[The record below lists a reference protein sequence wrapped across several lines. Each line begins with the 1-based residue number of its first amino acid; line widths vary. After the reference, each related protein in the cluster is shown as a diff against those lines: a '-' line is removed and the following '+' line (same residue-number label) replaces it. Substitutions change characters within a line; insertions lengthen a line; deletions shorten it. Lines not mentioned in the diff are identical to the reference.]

1 MKQLTRQALC
11 PVVMMT
17 LAATSVSAKTV
28 YYDNSVTQWS
38 DVYAY
43 TWSESEGDPSW
54 PGAKANPV
62 AGHDN
67 LWSFDTEC
75 LHIIFNNKNNGEQT
89 PDLKAAEFEVYK
101 GAPGKGTVGTSY
113 STFESWT
120 TGQQP
125 VDPDDPDPVDPD
137 DPSEVIVYYDN
148 SLTNWTTPHVY
159 CWGGDNGN
167 MAWAGVPMNGPDA
180 DGLWYYNVAGYN
192 NLLFTNGQTDNTQQ
206 TEDYVVTSGHV
217 WQAAPGADKY
227 AASEYS
233 SVAAWKRGNSV
244 TDPGAYQSYEI
255 ATDANGNP
263 AVVITAEDRKLYLT
277 PYNAYTL
284 KVFALPEEVTT
295 KERASISV
303 CAAPASVTMRL
314 VEDTEESLVF
324 NIGKLYVTL
333 NKSNCTLTFAEGD
346 TGTVRLRENGGID
359 NCEGSRKI
367 TFQGMGDAAFY
378 GGGYNGNYTNQNGR
392 TLVMNNFQTGG
403 WSAAEPKGSSH
414 NICVPFIVSTD
425 GYGLLFDD
433 HYQNA
438 TITPSASNGTVYR
451 TGSITPVA
459 YYYVGGGD
467 MESVMENYTF
477 LTGRQQMP
485 PYWALG
491 YHTSRYGYESLE
503 KGEEAIKGIR
513 DMGAPLDGIVF
524 DLYWQG
530 QQYEL
535 GRLDWAPNDAFRDG
549 PAWVKKMKEEKHV
562 HTTVITEPFF
572 TQESVSYPTL
582 RDKGYLAD
590 EDVNEMDW
598 LSSKVGLIDVT
609 NPDAMSWMADFY
621 EARTADG
628 IDGHWMDLGEPE
640 KHDNDGGTKHK
651 GGTFEQVHN
660 EFGNIWVEGA
670 YTRLMEKF
678 PGQRPFI
685 MPRAGTS
692 GIQRYST
699 FPWTGDIEHSWSGL
713 QAQVPAL
720 VSAAMSGIGYLGS
733 DVGGFTG
740 SSNND
745 KDLYLRWIQF
755 ATFAPMMRT
764 HAYVGDGLL
773 PEPYHS
779 VYSDYAKDIARF
791 INLRYQYLPY
801 TYTLAWENWSKGTPL
816 ARPVNMYDSNPDN
829 LADVNDEYLWGRDL
843 LIAPVLSDS
852 KSRQVRFPEGRWI
865 DMNNPDGSLVY
876 EGTQTVSADIKTLP
890 WFGRLG
896 SIIPR
901 FTQSS
906 FTSTA
911 DIAHDAYT
919 LDVLVDENETYET
932 GTLFEDDYT
941 TPSVSSDYAKRHMLT
956 SFVSKATDR
965 DITIAMWRTD
975 GYSDDSRGYVDGF
988 DALPEM
994 QTYTFIV
1001 HNWKGATAVAESYNM
1016 RRSAGAAAVAEEDES
1031 AERCTTLD
1039 EFNASTASSA
1049 FYVDPQS
1056 NLAYI
1061 RATVPS
1067 RAHQE
1072 VVLSSSGVVTDVES
1086 VISGSDIRIQ
1096 YAGEMLSYSLAEGF
1110 EDGEIAVYSADGTL
1124 VARFSGLEADGVAH
1138 QEALPLQAGAYVAR
1152 ITARSA
1158 SGAAVSRNIKI
1169 IGR

>member
-1 MKQLTRQALC
+1 MKQLTRQLLC
-11 PVVMMT
+11 PVVVMT
-17 LAATSVSAKTV
+17 LAVSTVSAKTV
-28 YYDNSVTQWS
+28 YYDNSVTKWS
-38 DVYAY
+38 EVYAY
-43 TWSESEGDPSW
+43 TWNSGEDNPEW
-54 PGAKANPV
+54 PGAAASPV
-62 AGHDN
+62 AGHEN
-67 LWSFDTEC
+67 LWSFETEC
-75 LHIIFNNKNNGEQT
+75 LHIIFNNKNNGGQT
-89 PDLKAAEFEVYK
+89 PDLKSADFEVYK
-101 GAPGKGTVGTSY
+101 GAPGNAQAGTSFP
-113 STFESWT
+113 TFDSWLK
-120 TGQQP
+120 P
-125 VDPDDPDPVDPD
+125 VDPVDPV
-137 DPSEVIVYYDN
+137 DPEDPDKPSATIIYYDN
-148 SLTNWTTPHVY
+148 SETNWATPYVY
-159 CWGGDNGN
+159 CWGGKGN
-167 MAWAGVPMNGPDA
+167 MTWPGVTMEGPND
-180 DGLWYYNVAGYN
+180 DGLWYYDVAGYN
-192 NLLFTNGQTDNTQQ
+192 NLLFTNGGGQQ
-206 TEDYVVTSGHV
+206 TKDCVVASGHV
-217 WQAAPGADKY
+217 WQGTSGNGKY
-227 AASEYS
+227 EANEYS
-233 SVAAWKRGNSV
+233 SVEAWKRGNSV
-244 TDPGAYQSYEI
+244 ADPGAYQSWDFGV
-255 ATDANGNP
+255 DANGNK
-263 AVVITAEDRKLYLT
+263 AVVIFAEDRKLYLT
-277 PYNAYTL
+277 PYNGYTL
-284 KVFALPEEVTT
+284 KVFALPNDVTAE
-295 KERASISV
+295 ERASISV
-303 CAAPASVTMRL
+303 CAAPESVSMQL
-314 VEDTEESLVF
+314 AEDTEENLVF
-324 NIGKLYVTL
+324 HIGELYVTL
-333 NKSNCTLTFAEGD
+333 DKSNCTLTFAEGN
-346 TGTVRLRENGGID
+346 TGNVRLQEKGGID
-359 NCEGSRKI
+359 NTKGNGKI
-367 TFQGMGDAAFY
+367 TFRGMGDAAFY

-403 WSAAEPKGSSH
+403 WSAADPRGSSH

-491 YHTSRYGYESLE
+491 YHTSRYGYKSLQE
-503 KGEEAIKGIR
+503 GKDAIDGIR
-513 DMGAPLDGIVF
+513 NMGVPVDGVVF

-530 QQYEL
+530 QESEL
-535 GRLDWAPNDAFRDG
+535 GRLDWANNDAFRDG
-549 PAWVKKMKEEKHV
+549 PAWVKKMKDEMHV

-572 TQESVSYPTL
+572 TVGSTNYPTL
-582 RDKGYLAD
+582 QANGYLAD
-590 EDVNEMDW
+590 EDVNDMQW
-598 LSSKVGLIDVT
+598 LSNKVGLIDVT
-609 NPDAMSWMADFY
+609 NPDAMAWMADFY
-621 EARTADG
+621 EARTAEG
-628 IDGHWMDLGEPE
+628 VDGHWMDLGEPE
-640 KHDNDGGTKHK
+640 RHDNDGGTTHK

-670 YTRLMEKF
+670 YSRLIEKF

-692 GIQRYST
+692 GIQRFST

-713 QAQVPAL
+713 EAQVPAL
-720 VSAAMSGIGYLGS
+720 VSASMSGIGYLGS
-733 DVGGFTG
+733 DVGGFTN
-740 SSNND
+740 SNNND

-764 HAYVGDGLL
+764 HAYAGGGLL
-773 PEPYHS
+773 PEPYHA
-779 VYSDYAKDIARF
+779 VYSDYAEDIARF

-816 ARPVNMYDSNPDN
+816 ARPVNMYDSNPDK
-829 LADVNDEYLWGRDL
+829 LADVTDEYLWGRDL
-843 LIAPVLSDS
+843 LIAPVLSATN
-852 KSRQVRFPEGRWI
+852 SRKVLFPEGKWI
-865 DMNNPDGSLVY
+865 DMNNPEESLVY
-876 EGTQTVSADIKTLP
+876 EGEHTVSADIKTLP

-901 FTQSS
+901 FTQSR

-911 DIAHDAYT
+911 EIAHDAYT

-941 TPSVSSDYAKRHMLT
+941 TPSVNSAYAKRHMLT

-994 QTYTFIV
+994 QTYTFII

-1016 RRSAGAAAVAEEDES
+1016 RRSAGAVAAAEDEE
-1031 AERCTTLD
+1031 AQRCETLD

-1086 VISGSDIRIQ
+1086 LACDNGIRIQ
-1096 YAGEMLSYSLAEGF
+1096 YAGEMLDYSLSEGLAEG
-1110 EDGEIAVYSADGTL
+1110 EITVYSADGML

-1138 QEALPLQAGAYVAR
+1138 QVELPLQAGVYVAR
-1152 ITARSA
+1152 ITASSA
-1158 SGAAVSRNIKI
+1158 SGQTVSRNIRI